1 MKILFVN
8 NSLLSG
14 GAEAQMLDLASWMR
28 ERGHE
33 PVFLVSAGAV
43 LEGQLG
49 EAGIPFHPVFDRNRR
64 LSLLRRIGKA
74 LLAEQPDVI
83 SINREHNILPTV
95 WAARLV
101 SPRLRKKPKMAM
113 VLHTPTG
120 RYHPGLKRFDGI
132 AATSAYTGAAF
143 ARTNPGIGR
152 LLTVLPIGI
161 RLPAV
166 DEAAKADRNRPRKY
180 FKDRGFPIIGM
191 IGPLWKNQEEL
202 VDATPQM
209 LEALPNLTVAIVGGY
224 EDSASLDSRIARSGL
239 RRHFV
244 QVRHIPRALIPDVF
258 HDLDLSVSTHRN
270 EGFGIVHLESL
281 ASLTP
286 VVAYDSGGL
295 VEILRYGGG
304 VLVDGGRREFAQAV
318 VSLLSDDD
326 RRRGLGVVGR
336 KLVEERFSI
345 DAMGRE
351 HLRFYEEILSGKARP
366 R

>member
-1 MKILFVN
+1 MN

-33 PVFLVSAGAV
+33 PVFLVSAGSV
-43 LEGQLG
+43 LERQLG
-49 EAGIPFHPVFDRNRR
+49 EAGIPFHPAFDRRRR
-64 LSLLRRIGKA
+64 LSLLQRIGKA
-74 LLAEQPDVI
+74 LLAERPDVV

-95 WAARLV
+95 CAARLV
-101 SPRLRKKPKMAM
+101 SPWLRKKPKMVM

-120 RYHPGLKRFDGI
+120 RFYPGLERFDGI

-152 LLTVLPIGI
+152 ILTVLPIGI

-166 DEAAKADRNRPRKY
+166 DEAAKADRDRPRRY
-180 FKDRGFPIIGM
+180 FRDRGFPIIGM

-202 VDATPQM
+202 VDATPRM
-209 LEALPNLTVAIVGGY
+209 LEAFPDLTVAIVGGY
-224 EDSASLDSRIARSGL
+224 EDSASLDDRIARGGL
-239 RRHFV
+239 QRHFL
-244 QVRHIPRALIPDVF
+244 QVRHIARRLIPDVF

-295 VEILRYGGG
+295 VEILRHGGG
-304 VLVDGGRREFAQAV
+304 LLVDGGPEEFARAV

-326 RRRGLGVVGR
+326 RRRALGLEGR
-336 KLVEERFSI
+336 KAVEDRFSI

-351 HLRFYEEILSGKARP
+351 HLRFYEGILSGKAR